1 MKQHFLLVLVTCLL
15 SLTACTSDDWT
26 EPGGNGE
33 NAIRFSAY
41 TTALKPGNGAHTR
54 NAETTPASLKTSGF
68 GIMAYQSLGDYNPS
82 APTLTEF
89 YMEDQHVTWNSSAW
103 TYSPTKY
110 WPAGN
115 SHKLSFFAYGP
126 YGATGVS
133 LVKGSKEPKLTVAL
147 PANQKETVDI
157 VTAYMQNLGSDQSSS
172 PVTFTFSHVTAAVK
186 MKAKASADLTGNQQ
200 VKLHVTGLKLKHTD
214 KLPAAGTYHMH
225 TGNWGEFTG
234 YLSGTYDL
242 GDATNGILNRDP
254 AIDAVDV
261 SGNTAGVDL
270 FGTNTLYLIPIN
282 GATGNTA
289 AGDVQAEVSFKLRTR
304 PDNNSAEWVESSKT
318 LTVNLPAGGFKQG
331 SLTNYTF
338 TIGLDEIKV
347 SADVEDY
354 IDILIETAAD
364 LVAFRNRVN
373 GINGSSKE
381 NKLIVK
387 QVANID
393 MATLT
398 AGSPDIEN
406 WTPIKDFAGIYDGG
420 GYQIANLKIN
430 GAHSGST
437 GLFANTLENSVLT
450 GINLTQVAFTNGGTG
465 NTGALAGEVGG
476 TVSHCTASGRIDY
489 TYADKTLNTATGGLI
504 GCVKATGNVALC
516 ETSVNVKPTT
526 YRESDSQ
533 AIIYLGGF
541 AGRNEGAIAACTSTG
556 KIEKK
561 GSYTEGARGRGRT
574 GGFVG
579 TNFGRIYSSCSKE
592 TAQYSGDDACAGG
605 FVGQVTQTGS
615 LIAGCYSQGDAYL
628 DPDFGSGVFAGSFV
642 SGSNEYGTYIN
653 CFANG
658 TTTVKFDG
666 DQGGFFVRHMAG
678 EYVDGS
684 STYQNCFTTQ
694 SYAGQNGDPIN
705 GSRYENYP
713 GITVNAATGK
723 ALEAVRTSYKFTMS
737 IVATNSTKVI
747 TREWDTKDF
756 WSETNGVDGFP
767 QINGSIEIK

>member
-1 MKQHFLLVLVTCLL
+1 MKQHFLLVLVTFLL
-15 SLTACTSDDWT
+15 SLSACTSDDWT
-26 EPGGNGE
+26 EPGGSGE

-41 TTALKPGNGAHTR
+41 TTALKSGNGAHTR
-54 NAETTPASLKTSGF
+54 NAETTPSSLKTLGF
-68 GIMAYQSLGDYNPS
+68 GIMAYQSLGDYNPAATS
-82 APTLTEF
+82 TEF
-89 YMEDQHVTWNSSAW
+89 YMQDQRVTWDGSAW

-115 SHKLSFFAYGP
+115 SRKLSFFAYGP
-126 YGATGVS
+126 YGASGVS
-133 LVKGSKEPKLTVAL
+133 LVKDSKEPKLTVTL
-147 PANQKETVDI
+147 PAKQKETVDL
-157 VTAYMQNLGSDQSSS
+157 VAAAVRNLGTDKSGSA
-172 PVTFTFSHVTAAVK
+172 VTFTFSHVAAAVK
-186 MKAKASADLTGNQQ
+186 MKAKASADLTANKQ
-200 VKLHVTGLKLKHTD
+200 VQLHVTGLKLKHSE
-214 KLPAAGTYHMH
+214 KLASDGTYSIY
-225 TGNWGEFTG
+225 TG
-234 YLSGTYDL
+234 YWVKTRYLPDTYDL
-242 GDATNGILNRDP
+242 GDAANGILNRDP
-254 AIDAVDV
+254 SINAVDV
-261 SGNTAGVDL
+261 STDAAGVDL

-282 GATGNTA
+282 GTTGSA

-304 PDNNSAEWVESSKT
+304 PDDSSTEWVESSKT
-318 LTVNLPAGGFKQG
+318 LDVNLPAGGFRQG
-331 SLTNYTF
+331 SLTGYTF
-338 TIGLDEIKV
+338 TIGLDEIQV
-347 SADVEDY
+347 SAEIEDY

-387 QVANID
+387 QVADID

-420 GYQIANLKIN
+420 GYHIANLKIN

-489 TYADKTLNTATGGLI
+489 TYAHTTLKTATGGLT

-516 ETSVNVKPTT
+516 ESSVTVKPTT

-541 AGRNEGAIAACTSTG
+541 AGRNEGKIAACTSTG
-556 KIEKK
+556 EIEERNN
-561 GSYTEGARGRGRT
+561 YTEGVRNGGRT

-579 TNFGRIYSSCSKE
+579 TNFGSIYSSCSKG
-592 TAQYSGDDACAGG
+592 TAQYNGDNACAGG
-605 FVGQVTQTGS
+605 FVGEVPQTGS

-628 DPDFGSGVFAGSFV
+628 NPDFGSGVFVGSFV
-642 SGSNEYGTYIN
+642 GGSNECGTYIN

-684 STYQNCFTTQ
+684 STYRNCFTTQ

-747 TREWDTKDF
+747 TREWDAKDF
-756 WSETNGVDGFP
+756 WSDTNGADGFP